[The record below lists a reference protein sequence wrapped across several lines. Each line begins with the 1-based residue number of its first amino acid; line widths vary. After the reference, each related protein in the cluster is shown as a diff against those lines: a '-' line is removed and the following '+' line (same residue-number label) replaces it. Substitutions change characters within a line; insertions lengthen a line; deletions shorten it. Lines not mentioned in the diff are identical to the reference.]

1 MNKAK
6 NVNQPDKV
14 GVITWFEIPATNFER
29 AVGFY
34 NQVFG
39 TDLEISG
46 TPTHRMAF
54 FPENRLG
61 IGGAVVCGEGSVP
74 NSTGSLIYFDCGA
87 DLDAVLAKV
96 QLAGGLVQME
106 KTLIS
111 EELGHYALSLDSE
124 GNRIALHSP
133 KQNAAGKK
141 SKPIKPAKSAK
152 KR

>member
-1 MNKAK
+1 VNKQK
-6 NVNQPDKV
+6 NVKQHSKV
-14 GVITWFEIPATNFER
+14 GVITWFEIPAINFDR

-39 TDLEISG
+39 INLEISE
-46 TPTHRMAF
+46 TPSHQMGF
-54 FPENRLG
+54 FPENQQG

-74 NSTGSLIYFDCGA
+74 NSTGSLIYFDCGE
-87 DLDAVLAKV
+87 DIDAVLVKV
-96 QLAGGLVQME
+96 AEAGGLVQME

-133 KQNAAGKK
+133 KPTVQM
-141 SKPIKPAKSAK
+141 KPAKSGK